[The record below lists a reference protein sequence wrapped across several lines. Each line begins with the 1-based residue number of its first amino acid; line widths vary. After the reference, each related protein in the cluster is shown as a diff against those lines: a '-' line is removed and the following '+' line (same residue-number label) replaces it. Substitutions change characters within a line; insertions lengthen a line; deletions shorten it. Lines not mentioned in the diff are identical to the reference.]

1 MAAGGP
7 VAVNDRGEAAERLAE
22 QHLCAAGLRVL
33 ARNYQ
38 CRLGEIDL
46 VCAEGEV
53 LVFVEVRQRRSERYG
68 GAAGSITAAKRRR
81 LLAAAR
87 HYLMRL
93 GCLPAC
99 RFDVVLLRGVTPQIE
114 WIRSAFEA

>member
-1 MAAGGP
+1 M
-7 VAVNDRGEAAERLAE
+7 NTLGEAAEQAAAA
-22 QHLCAAGLRVL
+22 HLQAAGLRVL
-33 ARNYQ
+33 VRNYM

-46 VCAEGEV
+46 VCADGDV

-68 GAAGSITAAKRRR
+68 GAAASITARKRQRI
-81 LLAAAR
+81 LSAAR

-93 GCLPAC
+93 GREPAC
-99 RFDVVLLRGVTPQIE
+99 RFDVVLMQGADLRVE